1 MLCDYDRR
9 ILMYPPWWDR
19 ESSTECAGCGIIV
32 NEDEG
37 DLCPDCV
44 KDKEEDIL

>member
-9 ILMYPPWWDR
+9 KLMYPPSWDR
-19 ESSTECAGCGIIV
+19 ESTTECAGCGIIV

-37 DLCPDCV
+37 DLCRDCG